1 MPRIENTPGAVLC
14 KHCGEH
20 LTIDP
25 TGVCSRCRRNG
36 ALKPP
41 RQLCV
46 ICNRRMTRNEDG
58 ICSEC
63 ARAHQ
68 SKEKMRRIRY
78 NHQDPADG
86 AEPVVPVG
94 YEKETDNL
102 IEDIIVELSLVL
114 KILRRRKKGKS
125 FAEIGKELKIPK
137 STCYKMFARALNRQP
152 YRIIDVD
159 GSVVDGLSA
168 HEQREELCRY
178 QPASSED
185 GVDGPN
191 KD

>member
-20 LTIDP
+20 LTVDP

-41 RQLCV
+41 RQLCI
-46 ICNRRMTRNEDG
+46 ICNRRMTRSEDG

-68 SKEKMRRIRY
+68 YKEKMRRSRK
-78 NHQDPADG
+78 NHQDPQDG
-86 AEPVVPVG
+86 TEPLIPVG

-102 IEDIIVELSLVL
+102 IDDIIVELSLVL

-125 FAEIGKELKIPK
+125 FGEIGKELKIPK
-137 STCYKMFARALNRQP
+137 STCYKMFARAMNRQP
-152 YRIIDVD
+152 YTIIDVD
-159 GSVVDGLSA
+159 GSVIDGLSA
-168 HEQREELCRY
+168 YSQREEVCRY
-178 QPASSED
+178 QPDCSED
-185 GVDGPN
+185 EEDVPP